1 MSSLACMAAGGCAT
15 PPAAAP
21 VDAPRVIV
29 PADGGRLIT
38 SAELDELTRAFAD
51 RYVGLL
57 YSASEAVK
65 DGNPDPVQRREA
77 QALLA
82 DCSSN
87 IYDIAS
93 NADAFTRLLDMVVI
107 TRLMR
112 QVWVDDGRAATLF
125 GDRARPLADAMVHA
139 CAETQALA
147 ARVLTSEQLRVL
159 ESLVVDWRKE
169 NSELVHTS
177 FVRFSNFAIGR
188 GRSAASEVLAAQ
200 GFFAEVGKTGQQVDE
215 ARLLA
220 ERVFYLAK
228 RAPTLLRWQVATTK
242 DELLSTPE
250 VTAALADVGRLT
262 DQVEQLPAHVAAERE
277 ALLAAFDSRMAK
289 ADATLAGLKE
299 VVAESRSLIDSL
311 EPASKSVDRLLKT
324 ADTLF
329 KRYDEW
335 DRWAVGTN
343 RQPFEIR
350 DYTEL
355 VEESAVTAQ
364 RLNETIASLG
374 DLLDSTAW
382 RTRIDDLRNTADGR
396 IDLVAA
402 KSQLLM
408 DRFFQRVYIAL
419 GAAFALLLCYRVI
432 SILLMRR
439 FAPQARA
446 PRRGRSDTAPG

>member
-1 MSSLACMAAGGCAT
+1 
-15 PPAAAP
+15 
-21 VDAPRVIV
+21 
-29 PADGGRLIT
+29 
-38 SAELDELTRAFAD
+38 
-51 RYVGLL
+51 
-57 YSASEAVK
+57 
-65 DGNPDPVQRREA
+65 
-77 QALLA
+77 
-82 DCSSN
+82 
-87 IYDIAS
+87 
-93 NADAFTRLLDMVVI
+93 
-107 TRLMR
+107 
-112 QVWVDDGRAATLF
+112 
-125 GDRARPLADAMVHA
+125 MVHA

-250 VTAALADVGRLT
+250 VTAVLADVRRLT

-382 RTRIDDLRNTADGR
+382 RTRIDDLSDTADGR
-396 IDLVAA
+396 IDLVAE

-419 GAAFALLLCYRVI
+419 GAAFALLLCYRLI
-432 SILLMRR
+432 SILLTRR
-439 FAPQARA
+439 FAPHARA
-446 PRRGRSDTAPG
+446 PRRGLSDTAPG